1 MNFKLF
7 FTALAAV
14 AITATSFA
22 KGPETANAKAQK
34 SLTEEFK
41 DAKQVDWSTKGSFT
55 EASFEWNGQKLQAFY
70 TQDGEQVA
78 LSRKLSVDQ
87 LPVKALHAIKSRY
100 SDYTTTEAIEFNS
113 ADAGLS
119 YYVSMEKGNKKT
131 ILNIS
136 PDGLVSVFK

>member
-22 KGPETANAKAQK
+22 KSPETANTKAQRN
-34 SLTEEFK
+34 LNEEFK
-41 DAKQVDWSTKGSFT
+41 DAKQIDWSSKGSLT
-55 EASFEWNGQKLQAFY
+55 EATFEWNGQKLQAFY

-78 LSRKLSVDQ
+78 LSRQVSVDQ
-87 LPVKALHAIKSRY
+87 LPVKALHAIKNRY
-100 SDYTTTEAIEFNS
+100 SDYKTTEAIEFNS

-131 ILNIS
+131 ILNVS